1 MSFDD
6 LWEKYGEKTQQPP
19 QQDSQ
24 QTPVS
29 PQAES
34 TDPHSRQKRVR
45 SSSASSPRDIQMD
58 VKEIPKP
65 ETRNTAARKKDTKQI
80 PGVFEGESPSYDAA
94 FEPTGSGAHRSP
106 LANIRDW
113 PWLKILL
120 WGITAAMVIGVIANF
135 GAITTALFGLI
146 LSLVCDL
153 VGILVVVL
161 IIVFLWRWL
170 TRGPRRRW

>member
-6 LWEKYGEKTQQPP
+6 LWEKYGEKTQQ
-19 QQDSQ
+19 SRRNN
-24 QTPVS
+24 QT
-29 PQAES
+29 
-34 TDPHSRQKRVR
+34 
-45 SSSASSPRDIQMD
+45 D
-58 VKEIPKP
+58 VKEIPQS
-65 ETRNTAARKKDTKQI
+65 ETHNPSAQKRDTKQI
-80 PGVFEGESPSYDAA
+80 PGVFEGESPSFDDVFGPA
-94 FEPTGSGAHRSP
+94 GSGVYRSP
-106 LANIRDW
+106 FANIRDW